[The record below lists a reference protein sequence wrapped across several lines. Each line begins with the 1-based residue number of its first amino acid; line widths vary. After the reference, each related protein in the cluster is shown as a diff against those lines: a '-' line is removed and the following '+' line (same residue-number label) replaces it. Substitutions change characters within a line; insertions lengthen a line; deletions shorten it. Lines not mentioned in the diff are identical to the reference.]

1 MTDPVTPGAVAIA
14 FIGGGN
20 RASKYLQYVIDNP
33 LKAKAVAIVE
43 PNEWRRRGFG
53 ERGGV
58 PEEGWFESAE
68 RFFEQPK
75 MADAVVI
82 STPDCSHYRFAVEAL
97 RRGYHVLLE
106 KPVAATMEQC
116 REIAE
121 LARERG
127 LTVSVCHILRYHP
140 YFLKIKE
147 IIDSG
152 ELGEVVSISHSESVG
167 VDRSCHSYVRGSWR
181 RDDIATPMILTKFC
195 HDTDLVTW
203 WAGAPMNH
211 IQSYGSLGWFKAE
224 NAPANSAER
233 CIHCGGEGSC
243 PYSAVDL
250 YRTRREWI
258 ANFDMKGAE
267 TQEEMIDRELSEGP
281 YGRCV
286 FHCDNNVV
294 DRQLI
299 AMEMT
304 NGVTV
309 SMAMDLFT
317 LDDNRSTHICLT
329 HGEIFGDERQ
339 IETVKF
345 RGREK
350 TRYDFSHTRGTKFHG
365 GADLLIVDDF
375 VACINGTKP
384 EGRPVT
390 HIDDILES
398 HRMCFEADRSR
409 KDTVAELQPV

>member
-1 MTDPVTPGAVAIA
+1 MTDSSTPGAVAIA

-33 LKAKAVAIVE
+33 NKAVAVAIVE
-43 PNEWRRRGFG
+43 PNEYRRQIFG
-53 ERGGV
+53 EHGAV
-58 PEEGWFESAE
+58 PAEGRFASAE
-68 RFFEQPK
+68 SFFAQPK

-82 STPDCSHYRFAVEAL
+82 STPDATHFDYAMEAL
-97 RRGYHVLLE
+97 RCGYHVLLE
-106 KPVAATMEQC
+106 KPAAATLEQC
-116 REIAE
+116 CEIAR
-121 LARERG
+121 LANEKG

-140 YFLKIKE
+140 YFVKIKE

-152 ELGEVVSISHSESVG
+152 ELGKVVSINHSESVG

-195 HDTDLVTW
+195 HDTDLVAW
-203 WAGAPMNH
+203 WTDSSMVH
-211 IQSYGSLGWFKAE
+211 IQSYGSLRWFKSE
-224 NAPANSAER
+224 NAP
-233 CIHCGGEGSC
+233 EGSAPRCVDCKVEQGC

-258 ANFDMKGAE
+258 ANFDNKGNEDMAVV
-267 TQEEMIDRELSEGP
+267 IDRELASGP

-299 AMEMT
+299 AMEMA

-317 LDDNRSTHICLT
+317 SDDNRNTHICLT
-329 HGEIFGDERQ
+329 HGEIFGDEKQ
-339 IETVKF
+339 IVTVKF
-345 RGREK
+345 RGGER
-350 TRYDFSHTRGTKFHG
+350 TVYDFSDTRGTRFHA
-365 GADLLIVDDF
+365 GADLIIVDDF
-375 VACINGTKP
+375 VDAINGSRP
-384 EGRPVT
+384 GYRPVT
-390 HIDDILES
+390 HIDDIVES
-398 HRMCFEADRSR
+398 HRICFEADRSR
-409 KDTVAELQPV
+409 KK